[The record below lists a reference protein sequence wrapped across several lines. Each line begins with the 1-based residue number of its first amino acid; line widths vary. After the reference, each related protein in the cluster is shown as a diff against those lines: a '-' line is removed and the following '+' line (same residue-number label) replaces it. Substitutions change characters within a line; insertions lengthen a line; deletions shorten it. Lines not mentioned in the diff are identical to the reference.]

1 MTVMQAALPGY
12 IGFVHGVKLNG
23 KQLFFLQPSLQG
35 GPGPVRRRRYLRKL
49 HEQSSNCR
57 SDVKVPI
64 RKEAGLVLCIVSKRR
79 LRPLLSS
86 FQLYHLREIDSTISK
101 IKVEGDRLPKAALKM
116 TKRKQVPAPAGQG
129 AE

>member
-1 MTVMQAALPGY
+1 MQAALPGY

-35 GPGPVRRRRYLRKL
+35 GPGPVRRYWRKL
-49 HEQSSNCR
+49 HEQSSKCR

-101 IKVEGDRLPKAALKM
+101 IKVQGDRLP
-116 TKRKQVPAPAGQG
+116 RPHSR
-129 AE
+129 